1 MLTSHTSSEE
11 EKIPYLQ
18 KFAQTTRKNNECPQL
33 LENTADQHACYH
45 KLWERRPQVPDLIN
59 SSPPSPPPRTGL
71 SISLEELFHSQC
83 WIVLL
88 QFYYKEGIENKLTR
102 APLLGLAKSIY

>member
-18 KFAQTTRKNNECPQL
+18 KFAQTTGKNNECPQL

-88 QFYYKEGIENKLTR
+88 QFYYNEGIENKLTR

>member
-18 KFAQTTRKNNECPQL
+18 KFAQTTGKNNECPQL

-59 SSPPSPPPRTGL
+59 SSPPSPPPGQV
-71 SISLEELFHSQC
+71 SQFP
-83 WIVLL
+83 WKNSSTVSA
-88 QFYYKEGIENKLTR
+88 E
-102 APLLGLAKSIY
+102 